1 MGLLE
6 WSQMKRPFRA
16 GVLCLLV
23 LHLSVPVFSSSDGR
37 SMFLRILVV
46 RNLSLAEQILQ
57 ELNRG
62 ASFADLAREHSIDR
76 SAVDGG
82 YLGSISPTRMNREFQ
97 QAAESLEPGA
107 HSSIFRSGYDYAL
120 LYRMPAGFQERARG
134 LEEEGDRL
142 REQGEWDRAIE
153 TYRKALDLDPNFAE
167 ALAKLGSSYARAGK
181 IAEARTAFFQAYR
194 LAPDS
199 SRVLYGFGKFL
210 VSQGQLRTAEGHL
223 RRAAD
228 LDPDLTQLA
237 AVEISAGQVEQALK
251 QNPQDPK
258 LLILKSRLSFERG
271 DLELS
276 SAVLDKVDRKHL
288 EISLSLRL
296 AEQLFWL
303 ARSEEALSFLNRL
316 DLNPDEKEEA
326 ARILIRFK
334 YNDEGERILKSL
346 SSSSAQLKLVNLYGN
361 QSRFLEAKEVLERV
375 TARDPGNWDA
385 LYYLGSTLNSLDQFD
400 EASIALL
407 EALRLRPG
415 QEEVFH
421 QLADVNSR
429 SGQMGTALEWLDK
442 GIRLHPDSF
451 LLHLE
456 KGRILMK
463 GKEISGALEHL
474 QKALAQRP
482 DHVETH
488 YLLGRLH
495 HRLKDPAT
503 ARNYFDRFDVL
514 QKRKPK
520 SSRKPGMRKIDP
532 SLP

>member
-1 MGLLE
+1 MRRPIGAAVLFFLALL
-6 WSQMKRPFRA
+6 
-16 GVLCLLV
+16 LT
-23 LHLSVPVFSSSDGR
+23 VPVFSSTDGKN
-37 SMFLRILVV
+37 MFLRILVV
-46 RNLSLAEQILQ
+46 RNVSLAEQILQ
-57 ELNRG
+57 ELSRG
-62 ASFADLAREHSIDR
+62 ASFAGLARKHSIDR
-76 SAVDGG
+76 SAADGG
-82 YLGSISPTRMNREFQ
+82 YLGSMSPTRMNREFQ
-97 QAAESLEPGA
+97 QAAAGLEPGA

-120 LYRMPAGFQERARG
+120 LYRMPADFQERARG
-134 LEEEGDRL
+134 LEKEGDLL

-153 TYRKALDLDPNFAE
+153 IYLEALELNPNFAE
-167 ALAKLGSSYARAGK
+167 ALAKLGSSYARVGK
-181 IAEARTAFFQAYR
+181 VTEARTAFFRAYR

-199 SRVLYGFGKFL
+199 APVLYGFGKFL

-251 QNPQDPK
+251 RNPRDPK

-271 DLELS
+271 DLKLS
-276 SAVLDKVDRKHL
+276 SAVLDKVNRKKL
-288 EISLSLRL
+288 DNKLSLSL

-303 ARSEEALSFLNRL
+303 ARSDEALSFLKRL
-316 DLNPDEKEEA
+316 DLNPDEQEEA

-346 SSSSAQLKLVNLYGN
+346 SSSSAQLKLVILYGN
-361 QSRFLEAKEVLERV
+361 QSRFPEAKKVLERV
-375 TARDPGNWDA
+375 TETDPGNWDA
-385 LYYLGSTLNSLDQFD
+385 LYYLGSTLNSLDQFE
-400 EASIALL
+400 EASVALL

-415 QEEVFH
+415 QEEIFH

-429 SGQMGTALEWLDK
+429 SGQMGKALEWLDK

-463 GKEISGALEHL
+463 GKEVRGALDHL

-482 DHVETH
+482 EHVETH

-503 ARNYFDRFDVL
+503 ARKYFDRFDML

>member
-1 MGLLE
+1 
-6 WSQMKRPFRA
+6 
-16 GVLCLLV
+16 
-23 LHLSVPVFSSSDGR
+23 
-37 SMFLRILVV
+37 MFLRILVV

-57 ELNRG
+57 KLNRG
-62 ASFADLAREHSIDR
+62 ASFADLARQHSIDR
-76 SAVDGG
+76 TAADGG
-82 YLGSISPTRMNREFQ
+82 YLGSISLTRMNREFQ
-97 QAAESLEPGA
+97 EAATGLGPGA
-107 HSSIFRSGYDYAL
+107 YSSIFRSGFDYAL
-120 LYRMPAGFQERARG
+120 LYRMPADFQERARR

-142 REQGEWDRAIE
+142 REEREWKRAIE
-153 TYRKALDLDPNFAE
+153 VYREALVSDPDFAE
-167 ALAKLGSSYARAGK
+167 AFAKLGSSYARMGK
-181 IAEARTAFFQAYR
+181 LSEARTAFFRAYR

-199 SRVLYGFGKFL
+199 GRVRYALGKFL
-210 VSQGQLRTAEGHL
+210 VSQGQLREAAEHL
-223 RRAAD
+223 RSAAD

-251 QNPQDPK
+251 LTPHDPK

-276 SAVLDKVDRKHL
+276 SAVLEKVDRNKL
-288 EISLSLRL
+288 DNKLSLRL

-303 ARSEEALSFLNRL
+303 AQSDDALTFLNRL
-316 DLNPDEKEEA
+316 DLSPDEQEEA

-346 SSSSAQLKLVNLYGN
+346 NSSSAQLKLVNLYGN
-361 QSRFLEAKEVLERV
+361 QSRFPEAKEVLDRV
-375 TARDPGNWDA
+375 TARDPGNWEA
-385 LYYLGSTLNSLDQFD
+385 HYYLGSTLNSLDLFD
-400 EASIALL
+400 QAAEALL
-407 EALRLRPG
+407 EAMRLRPG

-429 SGQMGTALEWLDK
+429 SGQTGKALEWLDK
-442 GIRLHPDSF
+442 GLKLHPDSF

-463 GKEISGALEHL
+463 GKEIGGALGHL
-474 QKALAQRP
+474 QKALDQRP

-495 HRLKDPAT
+495 HRLKDRAT
-503 ARNYFDRFDVL
+503 ARQYFDRFDML

-520 SSRKPGMRKIDP
+520 SSRKPGLRKIDP

>member
-6 WSQMKRPFRA
+6 WFQMRRLLKA
-16 GVLCLLV
+16 GALRLLV
-23 LHLSVPVFSSSDGR
+23 LYLSVPVFPSSDGK

-57 ELNRG
+57 ELGQG
-62 ASFADLAREHSIDR
+62 ASFADLAREHSVDR
-76 SAVDGG
+76 SAPDGG

-97 QAAESLEPGA
+97 QAAVGLEPGA
-107 HSSIFRSGYDYAL
+107 YSSIFRSGYDYAL
-120 LYRMPAGFQERARG
+120 LYRMPADFQEKARG
-134 LEEEGDRL
+134 LEEQGDRL

-153 TYRKALDLDPNFAE
+153 IYREALELDPKFAE
-167 ALAKLGSSYARAGK
+167 ALAKLGSSYARTGK
-181 IAEARTAFFQAYR
+181 VAEARTAFFRAYR

-199 SRVLYGFGKFL
+199 ARVLYGFGKFL

-228 LDPDLTQLA
+228 LDPELTQLA

-251 QNPQDPK
+251 FNPHNPK
-258 LLILKSRLSFERG
+258 LLILQSRLSFERG
-271 DLELS
+271 DLDLS
-276 SAVLDKVDRKHL
+276 SAVLKKLDRKKL
-288 EISLSLRL
+288 DNDLSLKL

-303 ARSEEALSFLNRL
+303 ARSNEALDLLSRL
-316 DLNPDEKEEA
+316 KLSPNDKEEA
-326 ARILIRFK
+326 ARVLIRFK

-346 SSSSAQLKLVNLYGN
+346 NSSAAQLKLVNLYVD
-361 QSRFLEAKEVLERV
+361 QSRFQEANEVLQRLA
-375 TARDPGNWDA
+375 ARDPGNWEA
-385 LYYLGSTLNSLDQFD
+385 HYYLGATLNSLDQFD
-400 EASIALL
+400 QATDALL
-407 EALRLRPG
+407 EAMRLRPG
-415 QEEVFH
+415 QEEIFH
-421 QLADVNSR
+421 QLADANAR
-429 SGQMGTALEWLDK
+429 SGRTEKALEWLDK
-442 GIRLHPDSF
+442 GIGRHPESF

-463 GKEISGALEHL
+463 GREIGGAREHL

-503 ARNYFDRFDVL
+503 ARNYFDRFDML

>member
-1 MGLLE
+1 MRRLL
-6 WSQMKRPFRA
+6 RA
-16 GVLCLLV
+16 GAFCLLV
-23 LHLSVPVFSSSDGR
+23 LHLSVPVFPSSDGK

-46 RNLSLAEQILQ
+46 RNLSVAEQILH
-57 ELNRG
+57 ELTQG
-62 ASFADLAREHSIDR
+62 ASFADLARQHSIDR
-76 SAVDGG
+76 SAADGG

-97 QAAESLEPGA
+97 QAAAGLEPGA
-107 HSSIFRSGYDYAL
+107 YSSTFRSGYDYAL
-120 LYRMPAGFQERARG
+120 LYRMPADFQERARD

-153 TYRKALDLDPNFAE
+153 IYREALDLDPNFAE
-167 ALAKLGSSYARAGK
+167 ALAKLGSSYTRVGK
-181 IAEARTAFFQAYR
+181 IAEARTAFFRAYR

-199 SRVLYGFGKFL
+199 ARVLYGFGKFL
-210 VSQGQLRTAEGHL
+210 VSQGELRAAEGHL

-228 LDPDLTQLA
+228 LDSDLTQFA

-251 QNPQDPK
+251 RSPGDPK
-258 LLILKSRLSFERG
+258 LLILKSRFSFERG
-271 DLELS
+271 DLDLS
-276 SAVLDKVDRKHL
+276 SAVLKKLDRKKL
-288 EISLSLRL
+288 DNDLSLKL

-303 ARSEEALSFLNRL
+303 ARSEEALALLNRL
-316 DLNPDEKEEA
+316 ELNPEEKEEA

-334 YNDEGERILKSL
+334 YNDEGERILKPLASY
-346 SSSSAQLKLVNLYGN
+346 SAQLKLVDLYVN
-361 QSRFLEAKEVLERV
+361 QSRFQEAKEVLERV
-375 TARDPGNWDA
+375 TARDPGNWEA
-385 LYYLGSTLNSLDQFD
+385 RYYLGSTMNSLDQFD
-400 EASIALL
+400 QAADTLL
-407 EALRLRPG
+407 DALRLRPG
-415 QEEVFH
+415 QEEIFH
-421 QLADVNSR
+421 QLASAHSR
-429 SGQMGTALEWLDK
+429 SGQAGKALEWLDK
-442 GIRLHPDSF
+442 GIELNPDSF

-463 GKEISGALEHL
+463 GKEVGVALEHL
-474 QKALAQRP
+474 QKALAQHP

-503 ARNYFDRFDVL
+503 ARKYFDRFDLL

>member
-1 MGLLE
+1 MR
-6 WSQMKRPFRA
+6 RPFSA
-16 GVLCLLV
+16 GVFCLLV
-23 LHLSVPVFSSSDGR
+23 LLVSVPAFPSSDGK

-46 RNLSLAEQILQ
+46 RNLSLAEQILE

-62 ASFADLAREHSIDR
+62 ASFANLARRHSIDR
-76 SAVDGG
+76 TAADGG
-82 YLGSISPTRMNREFQ
+82 YLGSISLTRMNREFE
-97 QAAESLEPGA
+97 QAAAGLGPGA
-107 HSSIFRSGYDYAL
+107 YSSIFRSGYDYAL
-120 LYRMPAGFQERARG
+120 LYRMPADFQQRARR

-142 REQGEWDRAIE
+142 RQEREWERAIE
-153 TYRKALDLDPNFAE
+153 VYREALELDPNFAE
-167 ALAKLGSSYARAGK
+167 ALAKLGSSYARVGK
-181 IAEARTAFFQAYR
+181 LSEARTAFFRAYR

-199 SRVLYGFGKFL
+199 GRVRYALGKFL
-210 VSQGQLRTAEGHL
+210 VSQGQLREAAEHL
-223 RRAAD
+223 RSAAD

-251 QNPQDPK
+251 RTPRDPK

-276 SAVLDKVDRKHL
+276 SAVLEKVDRNKL
-288 EISLSLRL
+288 DNKLSLRL

-303 ARSEEALSFLNRL
+303 ARSDDALTFLNRL
-316 DLNPDEKEEA
+316 DLSPDEQEEA

-334 YNDEGERILKSL
+334 YNDEGERILKPVT
-346 SSSSAQLKLVNLYGN
+346 SSSAQLRLGMLYAD
-361 QSRFLEAKEVLERV
+361 QSRFQDSKEALQRL
-375 TARDPGNWDA
+375 TARDPGNWEA
-385 LYYLGSTLNSLDQFD
+385 HYYLGAALNSLDQFD
-400 EASIALL
+400 QATETLL

-415 QEEVFH
+415 QEEIFH

-429 SGQMGTALEWLDK
+429 SGQTGKALEWLDK
-442 GIRLHPDSF
+442 GLKLHPDSF

-463 GKEISGALEHL
+463 GKEIGGALGHL
-474 QKALAQRP
+474 QKALDQRP

-495 HRLKDPAT
+495 HRLKDRAT
-503 ARNYFDRFDVL
+503 ARQYFDRFDML

-520 SSRKPGMRKIDP
+520 SSRKPGLRKIDP

>member
-1 MGLLE
+1 MR
-6 WSQMKRPFRA
+6 RPF
-16 GVLCLLV
+16 GVGALCFLV
-23 LHLSVPVFSSSDGR
+23 LLLSVPAFPYSDGT

-46 RNLSLAEQILQ
+46 RNEFLAEQILQ
-57 ELNRG
+57 ELVQG
-62 ASFADLAREHSIDR
+62 ASFADLARQHSIDR
-76 SAVDGG
+76 TAADGG
-82 YLGSISPTRMNREFQ
+82 YLGSISLTRMNHEFQ
-97 QAAESLEPGA
+97 QAAEGLEPGT
-107 HSSIFRSGYDYAL
+107 HSSIFPSGFDYAL
-120 LYRMPAGFQERARG
+120 LYRMPADFQEQARR

-142 REQGEWDRAIE
+142 RQEREWERAIE
-153 TYRKALDLDPNFAE
+153 TYREALESDPNLAAAF
-167 ALAKLGSSYARAGK
+167 AKLGTSYAQLGK
-181 IAEARTAFFQAYR
+181 LPEARTAYFRALR

-199 SRVLYGFGKFL
+199 GQVHYGFGKIL
-210 VSQGQLRTAEGHL
+210 VSQGQLRQAEDHL

-251 QNPQDPK
+251 HRPRDPK

-276 SAVLDKVDRKHL
+276 SAVLDKVDREKL
-288 EISLSLRL
+288 DTELSLRL

-303 ARSEEALSFLNRL
+303 ARSDEALTFLDRL
-316 DLNPDEKEEA
+316 RLNPAEQEEA

-346 SSSSAQLKLVNLYGN
+346 SSSSAQLRLVNLYGN
-361 QSRFLEAKEVLERV
+361 QSRFQEAEEVLQRV
-375 TARDPGNWDA
+375 TERAPGNWEA
-385 LYYLGSTLNSLDQFD
+385 HYYLGSTLNSLDQF
-400 EASIALL
+400 EQANKALL
-407 EALRLRPG
+407 EALRLQPG
-415 QEEVFH
+415 QEEIFH
-421 QLADVNSR
+421 QLADVSSR
-429 SGQMGTALEWLDK
+429 SGQTETALEWLDK
-442 GIRLHPDSF
+442 GLEQHPDSF

-463 GKEISGALEHL
+463 GKDIGEALGHL
-474 QKALAQRP
+474 RQALKQRA

-503 ARNYFDRFDVL
+503 ARQYFDRFDML
-514 QKRKPK
+514 QKKKPK
-520 SSRKPGMRKIDP
+520 SSRKPGLRNIDP

>member
-1 MGLLE
+1 M
-6 WSQMKRPFRA
+6 
-16 GVLCLLV
+16 V
-23 LHLSVPVFSSSDGR
+23 
-37 SMFLRILVV
+37 LRILVV
-46 RNLSLAEQILQ
+46 RNLSLAEQILH
-57 ELNRG
+57 ELGQG

-76 SAVDGG
+76 SAADGG

-97 QAAESLEPGA
+97 QAAVGLEPGA
-107 HSSIFRSGYDYAL
+107 YSSIFRSGYDYAL
-120 LYRMPAGFQERARG
+120 LYRMPADFQERARG
-134 LEEEGDRL
+134 LEEQGDRL

-153 TYRKALDLDPNFAE
+153 IYREALELDPNFAE

-181 IAEARTAFFQAYR
+181 VPEARTAFFRAYR

-199 SRVLYGFGKFL
+199 ARVLYGFGKFL
-210 VSQGQLRTAEGHL
+210 ASQGQLRTAEGHL

-228 LDPDLTQLA
+228 LDPELTQLA

-251 QNPQDPK
+251 RSPRDPK

-276 SAVLDKVDRKHL
+276 SAVLKKVDRKKL
-288 EISLSLRL
+288 DNRLSLRL
-296 AEQLFWL
+296 VEQLFWL
-303 ARSEEALSFLNRL
+303 ARSDEALAYLNQLR
-316 DLNPDEKEEA
+316 LNPNEQEEA

-334 YNDEGERILKSL
+334 YNDEGEQILKSVP
-346 SSSSAQLKLVNLYGN
+346 SSSAQLKLVNLYAD
-361 QSRFLEAKEVLERV
+361 QSRFQEAREVLQQLA
-375 TARDPGNWDA
+375 ARDPGNWEA
-385 LYYLGSTLNSLDQFD
+385 HYYLGATLNSLDQFD
-400 EASIALL
+400 EARDTLL
-407 EALRLRPG
+407 QALRLRPG

-421 QLADVNSR
+421 QMADVNAR
-429 SGQMGTALEWLDK
+429 SGGTEKALEWLDK
-442 GIRLHPDSF
+442 GIRLHPASF

-463 GKEISGALEHL
+463 GKEIAEALEHL

-503 ARNYFDRFDVL
+503 ARKYFDRFDML

-520 SSRKPGMRKIDP
+520 SSRKPGLRKIDP